1 MMNFIHNYFGLG
13 HATVSTILIFLLIY
27 IYKYKNSIDFSR
39 LILPI
44 CTLDLVTYYY
54 YIISFEPEN
63 LINLLPFHLCFLTE
77 IMIFLKILFNF
88 QFNLNFIFL
97 NSVVGSI
104 AGLVN
109 NNLTSEMH
117 YIFFLH
123 HYLAHFV
130 LALFAIVNLDKVR
143 LKYSDLKLSVFKT
156 SLLLTFAFIFNT
168 IFDTNYWFTN
178 EKPYGNNL
186 SLLFP
191 ERPWYLIIL
200 ICLGL
205 LIYLITFLSLKSYRK
220 KQNYYVHI

>member
-1 MMNFIHNYFGLG
+1 MNFINNYFGLG
-13 HATVSTILIFLLIY
+13 HVLVSALLIFLLVLIN
-27 IYKYKNSIDFSR
+27 KHKNSIDFET

-44 CTLDLVTYYY
+44 CIFDLITYYY
-54 YIISFEPEN
+54 YVISFEPEN
-63 LINLLPFHLCFLTE
+63 LISLLPFHLCFLTE

-88 QFNLNFIFL
+88 QINLNFIFL

-109 NNLTSEMH
+109 NNLTSDMH

-130 LALFAIVNLDKVR
+130 LAVFAIVNLDKVILEYR
-143 LKYSDLKLSVFKT
+143 DLKLSVFKT
-156 SLLLTFAFIFNT
+156 SLLLAFAFIFNT
-168 IFDTNYWFTN
+168 IFGTNYWFTS

-191 ERPWYLIIL
+191 DRPWYLVIL
-200 ICLGL
+200 ILLGL
-205 LIYLITFLSLKSYRK
+205 LIYLITFLSLKLNRK